1 MLSVAATEIDMGPW
15 FVRNLSKP
23 FLPGFSHEVLKKRIE
38 TGRIAPDMIVR
49 GPTTRQLWV
58 KARHAPG
65 LAHLLGFCHACG
77 AQVKPTDTGCKS
89 CSAPFAGSMSRNE
102 LGLRFPTPYAA
113 AKARVDLNKAILQA
127 AEQAKARVAATRAE
141 DAEDRTEQTKA
152 EDTSAQAGAADL
164 ITDGWSWVRAPAEP
178 VPPLVSA
185 DQSGESDTASA
196 DDAEATLAQGKL
208 TFATQTVVQG
218 LPNAMAGS
226 LVAPGEDAITIRH
239 SPDALADR
247 PAGVPR
253 LISAAGWFW
262 LIAIGGLFFLMFR
275 HVIMTMGRVATHRF
289 GGDWSHALVVPLIAV
304 YFIHQRREKLAE
316 TQPRVCWQGLAL
328 FFVGIFSYV
337 WWIYPGRNDMLQGYS
352 MLVSLFG
359 LALFLL
365 GPAMM
370 RWLWLPIA
378 YLVLAVKVSDRIWF
392 KLAAALQSLAAKA
405 ATLVLQFFGVF
416 TDLETRL
423 RGTTIE
429 LSFDRQGAWVTEQL
443 NVAEACSG
451 LRMLA
456 AFVALGVLVAFVA
469 QRAWWQRLVMVTLT
483 VPIAVLVNIGRVTVL
498 GLLLPIDVE
507 LVSGDFHKYVGLMM
521 LIPALLLFL
530 LVGWVLDRIYIYDD
544 QAEPDAAS
552 RRTPTP
558 KPLPVAITPMERINR
573 VSKGLLVG
581 GGFCLLVGLT
591 YGFLLLTLR
600 PDLGGEQFA
609 APHAMQLLVV
619 SAAVTLFAMW
629 LIARMI
635 RPEIHEPHIVGRT
648 VSMALVAGVLC
659 VAVLGM
665 TYVVRATKAVLIK
678 QPVPLRQQLYTLPV
692 RIGAWQQVGRDTQ
705 MTPEVL
711 ETLGTNTYL
720 SRQYEDTSL
729 SADAPGRLVKL
740 HVAYYTGTPDT
751 VPHVPERCFVAGGM
765 QAVDDST
772 ASLTLTGPKYEA
784 ADTGWRAES
793 LLARG
798 DVRLPDR
805 HIRATVFTFCLPNDP
820 DRQSNVVYFFSANG
834 RFYRTPEQV
843 RLRGFDPTDR
853 HSYYCKIEVM
863 LPNVADPTVAGER
876 ASAFLSQVMP
886 EIMAC
891 LPDWFDVEAGDWPP

>member
-15 FVRNLSKP
+15 FVRNISKP
-23 FLPGFSHEVLKKRIE
+23 FLPGFSYEVLKRRIE
-38 TGRIAPDMIVR
+38 VGRIAPDMIVR

-58 KARHAPG
+58 KARYAPG
-65 LAHLLGFCHACG
+65 LGHLLGFCHACG
-77 AQVKPTDTGCKS
+77 AQVKPTDTGCKF

-113 AKARVDLNKAILQA
+113 EKARVDLNKALMQVVA
-127 AEQAKARVAATRAE
+127 QAKARAAAKGAE
-141 DAEDRTEQTKA
+141 DAKDQTARKKPAEASGQAKA
-152 EDTSAQAGAADL
+152 EDL
-164 ITDGWSWVRAPAEP
+164 ITDGWSWVQAPAAP

-185 DQSGESDTASA
+185 DQAGESAGASA
-196 DDAEATLAQGKL
+196 DDAEGTPAQGKL
-208 TFATQTVVQG
+208 TFATQATVQG
-218 LPNAMAGS
+218 LPDGAVVDTGD
-226 LVAPGEDAITIRH
+226 GEADAIAMRR
-239 SPDALADR
+239 SPDAVADR
-247 PAGVPR
+247 PMGPPR

-275 HVIMTMGRVATHRF
+275 HVIITMGRVATHRF
-289 GGDWSHALVVPLIAV
+289 GGDWSHALVVPLIAI

-316 TQPRVCWQGLAL
+316 TQPGVCWQGLAL
-328 FFVGIFSYV
+328 FFVGMFSYV
-337 WWIYPGRNDMLQGYS
+337 WWIYPGRNDMFQGYS
-352 MLVSLFG
+352 MLVGLFG
-359 LALFLL
+359 LVLFLL

-370 RWLWLPIA
+370 RWLWLPIV
-378 YLVLAVKVSDRIWF
+378 YLALAVKVSDRIWF
-392 KLAAALQSLAAKA
+392 KLAAALQLIAAKA
-405 ATLVLQFFGVF
+405 STLVLQFFGVF

-423 RGTTIE
+423 RGTTLE
-429 LSFDRQGAWVTEQL
+429 LSFDRQGLWVTEQL

-469 QRAWWQRLVMVTLT
+469 QRAWWQRLAMVLLT

-530 LVGWVLDRIYIYDD
+530 LVGWALDRIYIYDD
-544 QAEPDAAS
+544 QEETGATSA
-552 RRTPTP
+552 RRSPPT
-558 KPLPVAITPMERINR
+558 PLPVAITRMERINR
-573 VSKGLLVG
+573 ISKGLLVG

-600 PDLGGEQFA
+600 PDLAGEQFTT
-609 APHAMQLLVV
+609 PLAMQLLVI
-619 SAAVTLFAMW
+619 SAVVTLMVMW

-635 RPEIHEPHIVGRT
+635 RPEIRDPQTVGRT
-648 VSMALVAGVLC
+648 VSLALVVGVLC

-665 TYVVRATKAVLIK
+665 MYVVRATKAVLLK
-678 QPVPLRQQLYTLPV
+678 QPVPLRQQLYALPA
-692 RIGAWQQVGRDTQ
+692 RIGVWEQVGQAEQ
-705 MTPEVL
+705 MSPEVL

-729 SADAPGRLVKL
+729 PPDASGRLVKL

-765 QAVDDST
+765 QAVSDST
-772 ASLTLTGPKYEA
+772 ASLTLTGPKYA
-784 ADTGWRAES
+784 ATDTGWRAES

-798 DVRLPDR
+798 NVRLPDR

-843 RLRGFDPTDR
+843 RLKGFDPTDR
-853 HSYYCKIEVM
+853 YSYYCKIEVM

-876 ASAFLSQVMP
+876 ASVFLSQVMP

-891 LPDWFDVEAGDWPP
+891 LPDWFDVEAGDWP